1 MTAPN
6 EFQDYLQCI
15 HSYYQRWW
23 KHSVLTDI
31 EREQSDP
38 FDFDLRVKEVKPQPT
53 RGSSSENSP
62 DIEPPLPVI
71 QALHQ
76 YIADKKHVFLVG
88 QPGAGKTKT
97 LLRYL
102 LELVEQAKGDSSAKI
117 PILVQLKDYK
127 VPSDDYS
134 GIVHLIRKDLEESWG
149 LSLELAEIQRYLFQ
163 EQIFLLLVDGLN
175 ELSTSKEAWKD
186 IRQFWDRCHKRQIYI
201 VFTTRGLGYR
211 NLGIETQLEIQSIAP
226 KDRQRFLE
234 ERVLPGDRQKLQ
246 VWLDRARQS
255 DYTPFVMWMLTTVCQ
270 QVNLSS
276 QLESFSI
283 GEAFREFVRLY
294 QDRLYEEGRISD
306 EDGEEWASRLENL
319 ASEMMSDE
327 RAENFVISRVTA
339 IEIIGSEA
347 LLNNLIRHHLLV
359 ERRGK
364 GEIGF
369 CHQLLQEYYVAEW
382 LRRNLPDFLK
392 DENSGKRFQH
402 DYLNYLKWTEPI
414 ALMLGLPEITE
425 TYATKIIELA
435 LDVDLMLGV
444 RLAGEV
450 KPQFQ
455 EQTIELVSVAKLFDE
470 AEVSDWLQIEL
481 VGRTRFKLALPKLR
495 QFLKNSNIDIARRA
509 AAWIGFMGYQEAIP
523 DLLQMLSELD
533 RWIPQENGFQKLT
546 DRTVSLEIEII
557 EALAKLSPKEAE
569 LKLHK
574 LLDESSPYIYFW
586 LQPKLG
592 SLLSTID
599 PEFSAEWSLNLL
611 ENTRDPEQIRQ
622 ASDLLCQ
629 VGYSD
634 APSQLIQKLHG
645 EQNPQGYQAIIRTL
659 GLFDTD
665 EAVSALTNLIKSP
678 DSSIRKQ
685 AAKTLIEH
693 KRTNATND
701 LIIHLSNSDGNIRW
715 CAAVVLANFTNN
727 AAIPMLLEGLLD
739 ENRGIRIT
747 AAQLLGMF
755 EKDEVISALCSSL
768 KDPDYAVRRSAAIS
782 LANFN
787 QQEAIPEL
795 LKALRH
801 YYPSDDSSESVE
813 IPFKVQEDFIVTI
826 RGMTYETLNNLGD
839 NEAIEAWLLERNSR
853 SVREQVADALGK
865 FNTEEVIQGLFSVL
879 HKGFKAA
886 AVPLGKLG
894 KQEVVPELIEL
905 LHDPS
910 QISSNNK
917 VIDTLVSL
925 ASLCNLEIVSKLI
938 SILENIN
945 DYSHTDFYFK
955 NRVAIV
961 LAGVEHQAIAS
972 YLPNLVR
979 LLPTEV
985 GEQVSWAIDAIQFR
999 YGFYNYEIS
1008 QYSPPEFNITDKI
1021 ENECIKPVNMTY
1033 NNFDQRGA
1041 TIGVNVASEGS
1052 NIKFIQH
1059 AKQSINISEQDLAEA
1074 AQKIQDLLNQ
1084 LAQTYPPISE
1094 PQQQTFIQKFLEQLE
1109 STPKLIKVI
1118 LAGGIEGLKV
1128 LCPPAG
1134 IPVEMARCLYEV
1146 VQKHYGQP

>member
-1 MTAPN
+1 M
-6 EFQDYLQCI
+6 
-15 HSYYQRWW
+15 
-23 KHSVLTDI
+23 TDI

-38 FDFDLRVKEVKPQPT
+38 FDFNLRVKEVKPQPT

-62 DIEPPLPVI
+62 DIEPTLPVI
-71 QALHQ
+71 QALQQ

-149 LSLELAEIQRYLFQ
+149 LSLELAEIQQYLFQ
-163 EQIFLLLVDGLN
+163 EPIFLLLVDGLN

-186 IRQFWDRCHKRQIYI
+186 IRQFWDRCHKRQISI

-211 NLGIETQLEIQSIAP
+211 NLGIKTQLEIQSIAP

-246 VWLDRARQS
+246 GWLNRARQS

-270 QVNLSS
+270 QVNSSS

-306 EDGEEWASRLENL
+306 EDGEEWVPRLENL

-339 IEIIGSEA
+339 IEIIGSES

-359 ERRGK
+359 ESRGK
-364 GEIGF
+364 GEIVF

-414 ALMLGLPEITE
+414 AIMLGLPEITE
-425 TYATKIIELA
+425 THAIKIIELA

-481 VGRTRFKLALPKLR
+481 VGRTRSKLALPKLR
-495 QFLKNSNIDIARRA
+495 QFLKHSNIDIAQRA
-509 AAWIGFMGYQEAIP
+509 VAWIGFLGY
-523 DLLQMLSELD
+523 
-533 RWIPQENGFQKLT
+533 
-546 DRTVSLEIEII
+546 
-557 EALAKLSPKEAE
+557 
-569 LKLHK
+569 
-574 LLDESSPYIYFW
+574 
-586 LQPKLG
+586 
-592 SLLSTID
+592 
-599 PEFSAEWSLNLL
+599 
-611 ENTRDPEQIRQ
+611 
-622 ASDLLCQ
+622 
-629 VGYSD
+629 
-634 APSQLIQKLHG
+634 
-645 EQNPQGYQAIIRTL
+645 
-659 GLFDTD
+659 
-665 EAVSALTNLIKSP
+665 
-678 DSSIRKQ
+678 
-685 AAKTLIEH
+685 
-693 KRTNATND
+693 
-701 LIIHLSNSDGNIRW
+701 
-715 CAAVVLANFTNN
+715 
-727 AAIPMLLEGLLD
+727 
-739 ENRGIRIT
+739 
-747 AAQLLGMF
+747 
-755 EKDEVISALCSSL
+755 
-768 KDPDYAVRRSAAIS
+768 
-782 LANFN
+782 
-787 QQEAIPEL
+787 QEAIPEL

-853 SVREQVADALGK
+853 KVREQVADALGR
-865 FNTEEVIQGLFSVL
+865 FNTEEVIRGLFSSL
-879 HKGFKAA
+879 HKGVKAA

-905 LHDPS
+905 LQDPS

-925 ASLCNLEIVSKLI
+925 GNLEIVSQLI
-938 SILENIN
+938 SILKNIN

-961 LAGVEHQAIAS
+961 LAGVEHQAMAS
-972 YLPNLVR
+972 YLPDLVK

-985 GEQVSWAIDAIQFR
+985 GEQVSWAIDAIQSR
-999 YGFYNYEIS
+999 YGFYNYGIDQQAKEANNLGFEYDFIRGFYEDIDKVIY
-1008 QYSPPEFNITDKI
+1008 QIQENPELRQNDTED
-1021 ENECIKPVNMTY
+1021 
-1033 NNFDQRGA
+1033 RL
-1041 TIGVNVASEGS
+1041 TIDIV
-1052 NIKFIQH
+1052 
-1059 AKQSINISEQDLAEA
+1059 
-1074 AQKIQDLLNQ
+1074 NQ
-1084 LAQTYPPISE
+1084 LRNFGYNASHDTKSGGHVDITVRKNGFLWLGEAKIYKDNNYLWEGFLQLTTRYSSGDSNQEHGGLLIYIRDEDASSIMEKWQNYLLEKSLADYSFRPCHIRSLAFISTHRHE
-1094 PQQQTFIQKFLEQLE
+1094 RSGQAFH
-1109 STPKLIKVI
+1109 VRH
-1118 LAGGIEGLKV
+1118 
-1128 LCPPAG
+1128 
-1134 IPVEMARCLYEV
+1134 IPVMLHFAPKDRSGRRRKES
-1146 VQKHYGQP
+1146 P